1 MKEELEYELYLEKHK
16 KKLTRL
22 ERDKNFLELE
32 KKRLIQELELEKA
45 KNSFLVKR
53 ENTLQLLETFL
64 VERTKILKKLSNK
77 EFEFAV
83 VELEKLSDA
92 LEYERNKIFNE
103 VEEDEREDDTRTCN
117 EVERD
122 SKRIGYITNR
132 IQ

>member
-1 MKEELEYELYLEKHK
+1 MKEELDYELYLEKYK

-32 KKRLIQELELEKA
+32 KKRLIQELELERA
-45 KNSFLVKR
+45 RNNFLIKR

-64 VERTKILKKLSNK
+64 VERAKVLKKLSSK
-77 EFEFAV
+77 EFEFVV

-103 VEEDEREDDTRTCN
+103 VEEDERENDTRTCN
-117 EVERD
+117 EAERD